1 MCFVCLSLAL
11 ATRELS
17 FLQRNFN
24 LRLGNGIV
32 GYLFLISKTVLP
44 NIKGKTSQRLLDE
57 KKNMNEGIGYI
68 FIYFHHMYI
77 IICDSKTLFII
88 FPMRLYRKFISHYCS

>member
-1 MCFVCLSLAL
+1 MCFVRLSLAL
-11 ATRELS
+11 LATRFELS

-57 KKNMNEGIGYI
+57 KKI
-68 FIYFHHMYI
+68 
-77 IICDSKTLFII
+77 
-88 FPMRLYRKFISHYCS
+88 